1 MAEKMKRP
9 GLTSSNEYKEKY
21 KQNQEMLK
29 AEKEEA
35 KAKKDA
41 EAQAKKAE
49 KAQAKLNDPNYVS
62 ASDWVK
68 GAVNPVQNIKNI
80 GKAVKGTAAKIDNK
94 LAEEAAAYKGQST
107 PAQASV
113 ESKPVAPSISA
124 EDYKAGAPV
133 DASIPSADNLSSE
146 DVTTAEKVT
155 GITDEDDEITA
166 SDKWQNKMLESGMFK
181 LDKNGSLVPVAQKP
195 QIGWPEVATGLSIAA
210 TIVGAMFG
218 VPIPAVNFMK
228 LTGSDEARQLNQK
241 TYNDAQSALLQQYN
255 KLNEARSNA
264 ELGQDTINGKNVA
277 AEAGKTAYKLGG
289 GKATFDDQFA
299 ANKEIAQLNNKLQQ
313 ELHEKLS
320 TLSADQQAK
329 AMQSISDWVMSN
341 PKNAAVAKTWTGLDQ
356 IVNAIGGL
364 SNILSDSRMKNFKI
378 DISSYKKRDYIDKSK
393 RSGL

>member
-1 MAEKMKRP
+1 MAEEMKRP

-21 KQNQEMLK
+21 KQNQEALK
-29 AEKEEA
+29 AEKEKA
-35 KAKKDA
+35 KADKKAAA
-41 EAQAKKAE
+41 EQKKAE

-68 GAVNPVQNIKNI
+68 GIVNPVQNIKNI

-94 LAEEAAAYKGQST
+94 LEQEAAAFKGPTTQSSMADT
-107 PAQASV
+107 
-113 ESKPVAPSISA
+113 KPVAPSISA
-124 EDYKAGAPV
+124 EEYKKGTPT
-133 DASIPSADNLSSE
+133 DASIPSADDLSPE
-146 DVTTAEKVT
+146 DVAAAEKTT
-155 GITDEDDEITA
+155 GITDEDDENTA

-181 LDKNGSLVPVAQKP
+181 RDKNGALVPVPQKP

-264 ELGQDTINGKNVA
+264 ELGQDTINGKSVTQ
-277 AEAGKTAYKLGG
+277 EAGKTEYALGG

-299 ANKEIAQLNNKLQQ
+299 ANKEIAQLNNDLQQ
-313 ELHEKLS
+313 QLHEKLA

-329 AMQSISDWVMSN
+329 AMQSISDWVMAN
-341 PKNAAVAKTWTGLDQ
+341 PKNAAVAKSWTGLDQ
-356 IVNAIGGL
+356 IINAISGL
-364 SNILSDSRMKNFKI
+364 ANILSDSRMKNFKI
-378 DISSYKKRDYIDKSK
+378 DISSYKKRDYIDKAK

>member
-1 MAEKMKRP
+1 MKKP

-35 KAKKDA
+35 KAKKEAD
-41 EAQAKKAE
+41 AQAKKAE

-68 GAVNPVQNIKNI
+68 GVVNPVQNIKNI

-94 LAEEAAAYKGQST
+94 LAEEAAAYKGQ
-107 PAQASV
+107 PKQLASV
-113 ESKPVAPSISA
+113 APKAPSISA
-124 EDYKAGAPV
+124 GDFKAGAPV
-133 DASIPSADNLSSE
+133 DASIPSADNLSPE

-155 GITDEDDEITA
+155 GITDNDNEITA

-218 VPIPAVNFMK
+218 VPIPAINFMK

-241 TYNDAQSALLQQYN
+241 TYNDAQSALLEQYN

-277 AEAGKTAYKLGG
+277 QEAGKTAYALGG
-289 GKATFDDQFA
+289 GKATFEDQFA
-299 ANKEIAQLNNKLQQ
+299 ANKEIAQLNNTLQQ
-313 ELHEKLS
+313 QLHEKLA

-329 AMQSISDWVMSN
+329 AMQSISDWVMAN

-356 IVNAIGGL
+356 LVNAVSGL
-364 SNILSDSRMKNFKI
+364 SSILTSDSRMKNFKI
-378 DISSYKKRDYIDKSK
+378 DISSYKKRDYIDKSR

>member
-21 KQNQEMLK
+21 KQNQEELK

-35 KAKKDA
+35 KA
-41 EAQAKKAE
+41 AKKAE

-80 GKAVKGTAAKIDNK
+80 SKSVKGTAAKIDNK
-94 LAEEAAAYKGQST
+94 LAEEAAAYKGQ
-107 PAQASV
+107 PKQQAS
-113 ESKPVAPSISA
+113 VAPSISA
-124 EDYKAGAPV
+124 EDFKAGAPV
-133 DASIPSADNLSSE
+133 DASIPSADNLSPN

-155 GITDEDDEITA
+155 GITDNDDETTA

-195 QIGWPEVATGLSIAA
+195 QLGWPEVATGLSIAA

-218 VPIPAVNFMK
+218 VPIPAINFMK

-241 TYNDAQSALLQQYN
+241 TYNDAQSALLEQYN

-277 AEAGKTAYKLGG
+277 QEAGKTAYELGG

-299 ANKEIAQLNNKLQQ
+299 ANKEIAQLNNTLQQ
-313 ELHEKLS
+313 QLHEKLA

-329 AMQSISDWVMSN
+329 AMQSISDWVMAN
-341 PKNAAVAKTWTGLDQ
+341 PKNAAIAKTWTGLDQ
-356 IVNAIGGL
+356 IINAISGL
-364 SNILSDSRMKNFKI
+364 SGILNSDSRMKNFKI